1 MNRRLEVCTF
11 NISDFK
17 QSIKHNISRI
27 ELCANKSVGGVTP
40 SQEDIQYAVSK
51 DVPIYPIIRP
61 REGNFIYNN
70 NEIKEMINS
79 ISFCK
84 EIGCRGIVFGILDEK
99 NNIDIS
105 KCKDLIKESEGLSLT
120 FHMAFDLTNDPFS
133 SMEKIIDLGFD
144 RILTAGQKNS
154 AEDGIKLINNLANKS
169 NSRISIMPGS
179 KLRSSNINMFLD
191 NNLISEY
198 HSSCYIN
205 NKFSEIELKRLIRKI
220 FN

>member
-84 EIGCRGIVFGILDEK
+84 EIGCKGIVFGM
-99 NNIDIS
+99 
-105 KCKDLIKESEGLSLT
+105 KCE
-120 FHMAFDLTNDPFS
+120 N
-133 SMEKIIDLGFD
+133 
-144 RILTAGQKNS
+144 Q
-154 AEDGIKLINNLANKS
+154 
-169 NSRISIMPGS
+169 
-179 KLRSSNINMFLD
+179 
-191 NNLISEY
+191 Y
-198 HSSCYIN
+198 
-205 NKFSEIELKRLIRKI
+205 
-220 FN
+220 